1 MVQYARASDGG
12 DASARR
18 GSRRAPLRLAA
29 GFVLAALV
37 LLGVFDAAEWY
48 AEQVSISRYCSNP
61 DITLELVRE
70 TLSERRPASDAGTRP
85 YVVAAKLIYLIP
97 RRDREPIGDYLGRL
111 RQRIAESC
119 R

>member
-1 MVQYARASDGG
+1 MVQYARASDR
-12 DASARR
+12 DHASARHGR
-18 GSRRAPLRLAA
+18 GRAPFRLAV
-29 GFVLAALV
+29 GFAVAALV

-48 AEQVSISRYCSNP
+48 AEQVSISRYCGNP
-61 DITLELVRE
+61 DATLELVRE

-97 RRDREPIGDYLGRL
+97 RRDREPIGDYLARL